1 MSQMPSIRS
10 DPLLDIKPLD
20 LVFCVDRSASMSYGR
35 EQSKLAIAK
44 QLVKELV
51 KNLSVEDKV
60 ALVTFDSTSNISFPL
75 TSISQLKNFEA
86 ILTAISERGNTCL
99 ASGLKTSMEA
109 FESATRTKRAIILS
123 DGRDN
128 LSFDGSGGFEGS
140 ISLELELKECG
151 ITLDGMGVKAVA
163 VAIGT
168 DAFPMPLKVVAD
180 ASGGCLILRG
190 LRDVHELVTA
200 LRSDTISLP
209 RPIKSPLLEKSE
221 MEIASFPSELPASQ
235 PTWSLESLYEHVAVV
250 SEEMA
255 STCSTVGEA
264 LICNRSNQRFAKTAL
279 MSIEKGILKNYRE
292 RLPKTTKRIRSGEV
306 ILLDKSYRLELD
318 LEKESVVDL
327 RI

>member
-1 MSQMPSIRS
+1 
-10 DPLLDIKPLD
+10 
-20 LVFCVDRSASMSYGR
+20 
-35 EQSKLAIAK
+35 
-44 QLVKELV
+44 
-51 KNLSVEDKV
+51 
-60 ALVTFDSTSNISFPL
+60 
-75 TSISQLKNFEA
+75 
-86 ILTAISERGNTCL
+86 
-99 ASGLKTSMEA
+99 
-109 FESATRTKRAIILS
+109 
-123 DGRDN
+123 
-128 LSFDGSGGFEGS
+128 
-140 ISLELELKECG
+140 
-151 ITLDGMGVKAVA
+151 MGVKAVA

-279 MSIEKGILKNYRE
+279 MSIEKGMLKNYRE
-292 RLPKTTKRIRSGEV
+292 RMPKTTKRIRLGEV
-306 ILLDKSYRLELD
+306 VLLDKSYRLELD

-327 RI
+327 KI